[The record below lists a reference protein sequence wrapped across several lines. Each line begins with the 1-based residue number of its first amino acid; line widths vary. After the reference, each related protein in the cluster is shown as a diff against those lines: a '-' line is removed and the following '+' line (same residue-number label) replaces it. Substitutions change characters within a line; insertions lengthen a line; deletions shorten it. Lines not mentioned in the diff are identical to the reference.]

1 MGWVCKPWMKMMMMQ
16 VSNLVSVPPGGGC
29 TGLLVV
35 VDGVA
40 GEAVE
45 GLSSDRTPY
54 CCCCYWA
61 PPKRGAGTH
70 PNSRLVE
77 RCPGWPQ
84 GGGNNR
90 SFNNSSYHI
99 MFMFIY
105 KGAELQ
111 TQWWLCFGFFGTFGG
126 IPYTCVCVYVYGN
139 RECSLYNKLG
149 FGVWLTNPFL
159 SF

>member
-105 KGAELQ
+105 REGQ
-111 TQWWLCFGFFGTFGG
+111 SYRHNGG
-126 IPYTCVCVYVYGN
+126 CVLGSLVRLEEYLIRVCVFMCMGTANARYII
-139 RECSLYNKLG
+139 S
-149 FGVWLTNPFL
+149 
-159 SF
+159 